1 MEITGKIIAVLP
13 PRSGVSA
20 RTGNSWM
27 TQEYVIETHD
37 QYPKKCVFNI
47 FGEDKIKNFNIQV
60 GEEMTVSFDID
71 AREYNGRYYND
82 IRAWAINRNV
92 AAPATDGMMPGAT
105 PFPPANG
112 TPFPP
117 VADNTPFGAAPVAQ
131 PAPADGGS
139 QDDLPF

>member
-13 PRSGVSA
+13 ARSGVSA
-20 RTGNSWM
+20 RTGNPWM

-37 QYPKKCVFNI
+37 QYPKKCLFNV
-47 FGEDKIKNFNIQV
+47 FGEDKIKTFNIQV
-60 GEEMTVSFDID
+60 GDEMTVSFDID

-92 AAPATDGMMPGAT
+92 AAPVAGAEGMMPGAT
-105 PFPPANG
+105 DVPFPPVSD

-117 VADNTPFGAAPVAQ
+117 VADPMTAQ
-131 PAPADGGS
+131 PAASSEGS

>member
-20 RTGNSWM
+20 RTGNPWM

-37 QYPKKCVFNI
+37 QYPKKCLFNV
-47 FGEDKIKNFNIQV
+47 FGEDKIKTFNIQV
-60 GEEMTVSFDID
+60 GDEMTVSFDID

-92 AAPATDGMMPGAT
+92 ATPVAAGQEGMMPGAT
-105 PFPPANG
+105 STPFPPVSD

-117 VADNTPFGAAPVAQ
+117 VADPMTAQ
-131 PAPADGGS
+131 PAASSEGS